1 MSNHQT
7 DELTRALRQRSE
19 DMAGTHVAFEDVKGR
34 ARGIRRRRRA
44 ASSIAVAAVALA
56 VAVPM
61 GISLGG
67 ADRGQRP
74 QPADQPTTTTEPTGQ
89 AEPRGPVEIDA
100 AKARRGEDPAIV
112 YLTGRTLHRTG
123 EPGVELPQAYSAVAP
138 YADGW
143 VGISVADGTT
153 TFLDADGRP
162 TQEPYAG
169 ASAAVTADGQWLA
182 TVLYATGGVDMQL
195 WPTAGAD
202 PQEGYGSHVVAF
214 EGQLEYAGFLG
225 AETVAYNL
233 TTDGRDGATVTP
245 YVADWYG
252 TGEPREIPGLL
263 SVRATNQSDGTVSGM
278 TSLDQL
284 AGEACYA
291 VLDPATGDERWETC
305 DYALDGFSPDGRYVV
320 GTDPYAD
327 GVGGRVLAILD
338 AEDGDVVASWT
349 TQERAYHQD
358 AVWESDSTA
367 LVPVYQDGAWFLVRL
382 RPDGTVEK
390 ALDDARTGDETV
402 SPWRFQVTP

>member
-1 MSNHQT
+1 MSNQT
-7 DELTRALRQRSE
+7 DELTRALHERSE
-19 DMAGTHVAFEDVKGR
+19 VMSGTHVSFEDVKGR

-44 ASSIAVAAVALA
+44 ASGIAVAAVALA

-61 GISLGG
+61 GINLDGV
-67 ADRGQRP
+67 DRGQRP
-74 QPADQPTTTTEPTGQ
+74 LPADQPTTTTEPTGQ

-100 AKARRGEDPAIV
+100 AKARRGEDPAIT
-112 YLTGRTLHRTG
+112 YLSGSTLHPSG
-123 EPGVELPQAYSAVAP
+123 GADVGLPEAYSAVAP

-153 TFLDADGRP
+153 TFLDASGRP
-162 TQEPYAG
+162 TQEPYPG

-225 AETVAYNL
+225 PETIAYNL

-252 TGEPREIPGLL
+252 EGEPREIPGLL
-263 SVRATNQSDGTVSGM
+263 SVRAANEADGTVSGM

-291 VLDPATGDERWETC
+291 VVDPATGDERWETC

-320 GTDPYAD
+320 GTDAFAD
-327 GVGGRVLAILD
+327 GLGGRQVAILE
-338 AEDGDVVASWT
+338 ASTGDVVAEYA

-358 AVWESDSTA
+358 PVWESGSTV

-402 SPWRFQVTP
+402 SPWRFAVRP